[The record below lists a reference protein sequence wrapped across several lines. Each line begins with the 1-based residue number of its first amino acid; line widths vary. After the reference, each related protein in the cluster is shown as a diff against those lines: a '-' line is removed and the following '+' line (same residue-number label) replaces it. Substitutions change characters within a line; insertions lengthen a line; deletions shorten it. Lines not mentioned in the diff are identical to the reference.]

1 MRLEGDPVYAVA
13 KAYALRSL
21 LMPYAVL
28 EELADSRSLTDL
40 VERLRTSP
48 YGPFLAQLQKP
59 FTALEVE
66 KSLWRHLVHVHY
78 GFIQTAPKPFLLK
91 QYFMRYVYF
100 NLKSI
105 LKGKAMNKPV
115 DEVLKSVDLYP
126 ETLLAIRDRA
136 LRAASAK
143 DMAEAVKEL
152 VKTELSSLVSSAV
165 AVWESKRD
173 FSAIDA
179 VVDKMYVEGL
189 LMAFKKTPRS
199 ARKYLRP
206 FVSMDVDTYA
216 LTTALRSRG
225 WRLTLPQAKEFLPSQ
240 TINVKM
246 SDVENLLTAEDV
258 KAVFQQIQL
267 MDYMRKVSVEDELYK
282 TALSIEESARN
293 AKIRYSAES
302 FYKTP
307 YQQSVLAAFL
317 VLKEVEVRNLST
329 IAKNIEEGVVDPAA
343 IARLLVKSV

>member
-1 MRLEGDPVYAVA
+1 
-13 KAYALRSL
+13 
-21 LMPYAVL
+21 
-28 EELADSRSLTDL
+28 
-40 VERLRTSP
+40 
-48 YGPFLAQLQKP
+48 
-59 FTALEVE
+59 
-66 KSLWRHLVHVHY
+66 
-78 GFIQTAPKPFLLK
+78 
-91 QYFMRYVYF
+91 
-100 NLKSI
+100 
-105 LKGKAMNKPV
+105 
-115 DEVLKSVDLYP
+115 LYP